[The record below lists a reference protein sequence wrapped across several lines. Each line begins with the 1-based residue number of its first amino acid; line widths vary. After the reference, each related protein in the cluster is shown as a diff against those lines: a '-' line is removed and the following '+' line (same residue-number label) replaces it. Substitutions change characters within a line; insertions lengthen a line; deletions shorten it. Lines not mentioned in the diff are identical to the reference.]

1 MNLRRTANLLLLIVS
16 AGGLIAGLAAYF
28 YGETKWAGWIWVS
41 GSAPML
47 LALLVGIGRA
57 VLRREAG
64 LDLIALLSMAG
75 AIALGEHLTGA
86 VIGLML
92 ASGRSLEDFAEG
104 RARREMSALLSRAPR
119 TANRYDSGNLVQI
132 PLASIRPGDR
142 LLVRTGEGVP
152 TDGTVS
158 GSTAVLDEISTHG

>member
-119 TANRYDSGNLVQI
+119 TANRYDSGNWSI
-132 PLASIRPGDR
+132 FRSPASGRAIGCSYGLARVSRQMER
-142 LLVRTGEGVP
+142 SQAVP
-152 TDGTVS
+152 PCS
-158 GSTAVLDEISTHG
+158 MN